1 VTETSMEIPAVVNS
15 LLVKRH
21 FSVSPKDR
29 AFVSFL
35 HYSCAGVYV
44 KGGRLNSTVL
54 MNYLYLCSAVICVLI
69 TTGLSLQRQR

>member
-1 VTETSMEIPAVVNS
+1 MEIPAVVNS
-15 LLVKRH
+15 LLVKRRL
-21 FSVSPKDR
+21 SVSPQDQ

-35 HYSCAGVYV
+35 RYSCAGVYV

-69 TTGLSLQRQR
+69 TTGLSLQRQG